1 MEDTQP
7 DITRLLLE
15 WRQGD
20 RDALEELVRLVGRDL
35 RRIAKQRLG
44 RAGHPDASLTTT
56 SLVQETYVHLLSRQ
70 KVDWH
75 GRAHFFALCAEIIRG
90 IVVDH
95 ARARYAVKRGGG
107 APHIPMDE
115 APAVSD
121 ERAPD
126 LIAVDDALLE
136 LTKVDPRKGRVVE
149 LRFFGG
155 LTVEETADVLNISPE
170 TVARDWRLA
179 KMWLIREM
187 DSGARHGAG

>member
-1 MEDTQP
+1 MEDAQP
-7 DITRLLLE
+7 DITRLLQE

-20 RDALEELVRLVGRDL
+20 RDALEQLVRLVDGDL

-44 RAGHPDASLTTT
+44 RTGHADASLTAT
-56 SLVQETYVHLLSRQ
+56 SLVQETYVRLLGRQ

-107 APHIPMDE
+107 APHISMDE

-126 LIAVDDALLE
+126 LIAIDDALLE
-136 LTKVDPRKGRVVE
+136 LARIDPRKGRVVE

-155 LTVEETADVLNISPE
+155 LTVEEIADVLNISPD

-179 KMWLIREM
+179 RMWLLREM